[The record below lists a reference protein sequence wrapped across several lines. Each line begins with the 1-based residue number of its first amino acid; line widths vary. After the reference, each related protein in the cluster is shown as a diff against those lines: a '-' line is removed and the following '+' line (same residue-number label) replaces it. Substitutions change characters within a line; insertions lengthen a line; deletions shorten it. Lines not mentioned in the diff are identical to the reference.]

1 MIQKSVMKDLK
12 LDQNLWGHKSIFWG
26 IKNWKHLKPELLPFW
41 RWGQNTKEILDK
53 KRHFWRI
60 VCYTGVGTEVFN
72 GNKQGNQETSVY
84 VGFLCTELIWILLT
98 SYTSPGHTLENP
110 SRPTNKQS
118 ITRVFDWWKVLMK
131 YLINKRNCLD
141 IWVSTISWEVCLCA
155 G

>member
-1 MIQKSVMKDLK
+1 MKDLK

-72 GNKQGNQETSVY
+72 RNKPGNQETSVF

>member
-1 MIQKSVMKDLK
+1 MKDLK

-84 VGFLCTELIWILLT
+84 VGFLCTELIWNLLT

-118 ITRVFDWWKVLMK
+118 IARVFDWWKVLMK

-141 IWVSTISWEVCLCA
+141 IWVSTVSWEVCFCA

>member
-1 MIQKSVMKDLK
+1 MKDLK

-60 VCYTGVGTEVFN
+60 VCYTGVGAEVFN
-72 GNKQGNQETSVY
+72 RNKPGNQETSVF

>member
-1 MIQKSVMKDLK
+1 MKDLK
-12 LDQNLWGHKSIFWG
+12 LDQNLWDHKSFFWG

-72 GNKQGNQETSVY
+72 RNKPGNQETSVF
-84 VGFLCTELIWILLT
+84 VGFLCTELIWNLLT

-118 ITRVFDWWKVLMK
+118 IARVFDWWKVLMK

-141 IWVSTISWEVCLCA
+141 IWVSTISWEVCFCA

>member
-1 MIQKSVMKDLK
+1 MKDLK

-26 IKNWKHLKPELLPFW
+26 IKNWKHLKPELLLFW
-41 RWGQNTKEILDK
+41 RRGQNTKEILDK

-72 GNKQGNQETSVY
+72 RNKPGNQETSVF

>member
-72 GNKQGNQETSVY
+72 RNKPGNQETSVF

>member
-1 MIQKSVMKDLK
+1 MKDLK
-12 LDQNLWGHKSIFWG
+12 LDQNLWDHKSFFWG

-72 GNKQGNQETSVY
+72 RNKPGNQETSVF
-84 VGFLCTELIWILLT
+84 VGFLCTELIWNLLT